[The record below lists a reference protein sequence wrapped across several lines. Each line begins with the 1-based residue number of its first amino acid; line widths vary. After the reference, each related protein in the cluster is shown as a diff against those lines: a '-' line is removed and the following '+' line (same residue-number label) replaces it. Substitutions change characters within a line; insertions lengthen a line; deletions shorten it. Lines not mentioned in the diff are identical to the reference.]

1 MAPSVGRIR
10 GAPEVRTKCDAE
22 KAAARE
28 ARDMLAERLRP
39 ATAIELREVTRGK
52 YFRLVAE
59 VLADGVNLSALLLER
74 GLARPYD
81 GAVQGSA
88 RSCGD
93 GGSRLA

>member
-22 KAAARE
+22 KVAARE

-74 GLARPYD
+74 GLARPYT
-81 GAVQGSA
+81 AVQGSA
-88 RSCGD
+88 RSVRGW
-93 GGSRLA
+93 GQ